1 MLGELL
7 MGFAKSAA
15 CRKRSRALKALRRS
29 IPILSLFALALFAGC
44 GSDEDTEPTSSKL
57 PEEITI
63 GAAIAKTGY
72 IAPYDANI
80 AAIEQLVEE
89 TNANGGIDGHK
100 VRIVQAD
107 NRSDPQQAAVAA
119 QKVIEQGADVLLLS
133 CEALTAA
140 AAAPV
145 AEENNE
151 LNFTMC
157 ANEPGFGPP
166 TTGRLSFSGS
176 PSLLSEASARAT
188 FLHDKGIERPFLLR
202 DTSIVLGKTDCG
214 AFQQS
219 WEHLGGE
226 IAGSAD
232 FKNEDESIASQISEL
247 KSSDAGAVM
256 LCSYPPGG
264 AAAIKQIRAAGID
277 LPIAASASFDG
288 TFWLK
293 GIPNLGDVYVTMNG
307 SAYDPPDQETA
318 KLFASLKRAGVNT
331 DVSGALLA
339 SYAAGQLI
347 LAAIEETGSVD
358 GEVLADALEAKPHPT
373 IVGEVSYTRENHYP
387 TRTWPVYVF
396 SNGKPKFVTE
406 VKPEFIPEYGG

>member
-1 MLGELL
+1 MKLVPVKSVLAFFVLGL
-7 MGFAKSAA
+7 
-15 CRKRSRALKALRRS
+15 
-29 IPILSLFALALFAGC
+29 LALFAGC
-44 GSDEDTEPTSSKL
+44 GSDDSSQSSSSAGL
-57 PEEITI
+57 PDEITI

-80 AAIEQLVEE
+80 AAIEQLVDE
-89 TNANGGIDGHK
+89 TNAKGGIDGHK
-100 VRIVQAD
+100 IRIVQVD
-107 NRSDPQQAAVAA
+107 NRSDPQQAPVAA
-119 QKVIEQGADVLLLS
+119 QKVIEQGADVLLFS

-145 AEENNE
+145 AEEHDM

-166 TTGRLSFSGS
+166 TTGRLSFSAG
-176 PSLLSEASARAT
+176 PSLLSEVSAKAT
-188 FLHDKGIERPFLLR
+188 FLHDKGIEHPFLLR
-202 DTSIVLGKTDCG
+202 DTSIVLGKLDCG

-232 FKNEDESIASQISEL
+232 FKNEDESIASQVSEL
-247 KSSDAGAVM
+247 KSSDADAVV

-264 AAAIKQIRAAGID
+264 AAAIKQIRAAGVD
-277 LPIAASASFDG
+277 LPIAASAAFDG

-293 GIPNLGDVYVTMNG
+293 GIPNLGDVYVTING
-307 SAYDPPDQETA
+307 SAYDPANQATA
-318 KLFASLKRAGVNT
+318 KLFASLKRAGVDT
-331 DVSGALLA
+331 DVSSALLA

-358 GEVLADALEAKPHPT
+358 GNVLADALEAKPHPT
-373 IVGEVSYTRENHYP
+373 IVGKVEYTKDNHYP
-387 TRTWPVYVF
+387 TRAFWPIYVF
-396 SNGKPKFVTE
+396 SNGQPKFLTE
-406 VKPEFIPEYGG
+406 VNPEFIPEYGS